1 MKKFALPFILLLIGL
16 ILTAFSLFSSTSEEG
31 ELNVEII
38 KTKTIMPAAHN
49 VYSNKNALDGQYY
62 LFKAKLTNNA
72 GHSLEDVVVSYE
84 IPGIVEWTEL
94 NTIGQMFPG
103 QTASVVCYP
112 NFGELIAEKTT
123 ESVEKVNIKITWDNA
138 SQDDEIEESFDFK
151 IANRNEYFF
160 THLPSEEITGWRDIY
175 ANDVLL
181 PCFVTPNDPIVKY
194 YTQNIQEK
202 ILKGE
207 QASVSKNEEDAV
219 RFLMGIYQATLQSG
233 MVYSSTKGIPETLQD
248 QSQLSQHNRL
258 PREVITGNT
267 GLCLELSLLYAS
279 ILSNAGLDPIIYL
292 VPGHAYP
299 GFRLNGQYYAIE
311 ATKIGGEGLGG
322 RGSAQEALQTGMEEL
337 NKFIQQAMMGDP
349 RYSIVDVHALNQQGV
364 TPMNLKDDPFL
375 RGKVDEIAA
384 SWSGGNRVVLQNPS
398 APQQQPPIR
407 VQPVQENTPSPLP
420 APSTKNSE
428 YSVPSNWQT
437 FYNPVPQMPILT
449 FQSVS
454 PNGQITISAYD
465 IPTHNL
471 AEAMVVLDEY
481 MKYLNLNFNYQ
492 INGRNLSGNTY
503 DANGG
508 NFVWK
513 GKAQQNSRGIRFIAV
528 GSNQQLYAGNQ
539 SIINKIYNS
548 IP

>member
-1 MKKFALPFILLLIGL
+1 MKKFAIPILLLLVGVSL
-16 ILTAFSLFSSTSEEG
+16 LAFSFFSGSAADG
-31 ELNVEII
+31 ELDVEIV
-38 KTKTIMPAAHN
+38 KTTTIMPAAHN

-62 LFKAKLTNNA
+62 LFKAKLTNN
-72 GHSLEDVVVSYE
+72 SSQTLEDVTVSYE

-94 NTIGQMFPG
+94 NIIGEMFPG

-112 NFGELIAEKTT
+112 KFGEKIAEKTT
-123 ESVEKVNIKITWDNA
+123 ESVEKAHVKITWDNA
-138 SQDDEIEESFDFK
+138 QEDDEIEESFDFK
-151 IANRNEYFF
+151 IANRNEFFF
-160 THLPSEEITGWRDIY
+160 THLPAEEIAGWRDVY

-207 QASVSKNEEDAV
+207 QASVSKSEEDAV

-258 PREVITGNT
+258 PREVLTGNT

-279 ILSNAGLDPIIYL
+279 VLSNAGLDPIIYL

-322 RGSAQEALQTGMEEL
+322 RGSAQEAMQTGMEEL

-349 RYSIVDVHALNQQGV
+349 RYSVIDIHALNQQGV
-364 TPMNLKDDPFL
+364 TPMNLKDDQFL
-375 RGKVDEIAA
+375 REKVDDVVA
-384 SWSGGNRVVLQNPS
+384 SWSGGKRIVPQSLP
-398 APQQQPPIR
+398 APQQQQTVR
-407 VQPVQENTPSPLP
+407 VQPVQNNAAPP
-420 APSTKNSE
+420 APEPAKKSSGF
-428 YSVPSNWQT
+428 SVPGNWQT
-437 FYNPVPQMPILT
+437 YYNPVPQIPVLS

-454 PNGQITISAYD
+454 PNGQVSLSAFD
-465 IPTHNL
+465 VPTQNVE
-471 AEAMVVLDEY
+471 EAMMVIEEY
-481 MKYLNLNFNYQ
+481 MYNVNQEIIYQ
-492 INGRNLSGNTY
+492 INGRKLSGNTY
-503 DANGG
+503 DSGGG
-508 NFVWK
+508 NFIWK
-513 GKAQQNSRGIRFIAV
+513 GKAIQHAGGLRIIAV
-528 GSNQQLYAGNQ
+528 GANEYHYANNK
-539 SIINKIYNS
+539 STVNKIYNS